1 MKTLKKECDVIAERD
16 RMANVLIKIKE
27 S

>member
-16 RMANVLIKIKE
+16 RMATVLIKIKE